1 MSKHRQQSSCFSHN
15 HNSQG
20 SSKKNDN
27 SAVQQTTKEQK
38 AIALINQGKLL
49 EAESI
54 YKQLIAEGTRN
65 HIVYGNLSEV
75 YGRQGKL
82 EERIKLLGKA
92 LKINPN
98 YTVAH
103 NNLGNALQEKGD
115 LDAAISS
122 YKKQFGKQIMQ
133 QLTSILV
140 LLQKRGDLIGQVP
153 LKQHFV

>member
-1 MSKHRQQSSCFSHN
+1 MSKHRQQSSGFSHN

-122 YKKQFGKQIMQ
+122 YKKQFGLSQIMQ

-140 LLQKRGDLIGQVP
+140 LHYKREEI
-153 LKQHFV
+153 